1 MGWIRIRNSKKF
13 VAGSG
18 INLSGSKTLPKSSY
32 FSPSVLYKERPK
44 MSIWPNIRWSKWPD
58 LRLDNRLG
66 LSKQRPE
73 TLFLW
78 KTPKNALQPMR
89 IHITACNQLEENRI
103 WRNSGNM
110 STSAWQVA
118 AAACSAFDTNRLV
131 DTTWGKLTV
140 NTRSRSFSLTNNL
153 ARAVQPLTF
162 AFKQL
167 VEKIML
173 KEKIIMNSANYLGGV
188 LDNQVLIIR

>member
-1 MGWIRIRNSKKF
+1 M
-13 VAGSG
+13 
-18 INLSGSKTLPKSSY
+18 
-32 FSPSVLYKERPK
+32 
-44 MSIWPNIRWSKWPD
+44 
-58 LRLDNRLG
+58 
-66 LSKQRPE
+66 
-73 TLFLW
+73 
-78 KTPKNALQPMR
+78 KNAKEC
-89 IHITACNQLEENRI
+89 ITTNADPHHCMQSVGREQDLTEFREHVHKCL
-103 WRNSGNM
+103 
-110 STSAWQVA
+110 AVA